1 MARSSSPVLGA
12 KIARLQE
19 TGFLRRNGGRGP
31 SAYATRSRS
40 RPDAAELERIRRL
53 RVPPAW
59 TDVAISRSASSP
71 LQAVGR
77 DRAGRWQYLYTP
89 AHVERREARK
99 RARLA
104 AFLRALPQLRTSI
117 NRGLRAPGLSRERVM
132 SAILRILSVGFLRPG
147 SAAYAA
153 QNGSFGLATLRPRH
167 VSVHGPRIS
176 FDFRGKAGK
185 RQRHELVDRQVASIV
200 RSLLRVPAPEVFKYR
215 SEDGAFK
222 DVRRRDINLY
232 IREVTGRPFTAKDFR
247 IWAATI
253 LCAAALADGTDCAPS
268 QRRRRVA
275 SSIRSVAAAL
285 GNTPAVCRA
294 SYINPRLLRAFESG
308 SLPERLEPVDLPAVA
323 RRPRLCEAE
332 TTVLRLLENRR
343 VPLPRA
349 ARAHSEPRPRKKDR
363 AA

>member
-1 MARSSSPVLGA
+1 MTKRSSPVLGA

-19 TGFLRRNGGRGP
+19 TGFLRRNGARGR
-31 SAYATRSRS
+31 SAYATRSGS

-53 RVPPAW
+53 CVPPAW
-59 TDVAISRSASSP
+59 TEVAIARSASSP
-71 LQAVGR
+71 LQAVSR
-77 DRAGRWQYLYTP
+77 DRAGRWQYLYTS

-99 RARLA
+99 RERLA
-104 AFLRALPQLRTSI
+104 AFLRALPQMRTAV

-153 QNGSFGLATLRPRH
+153 QNGSFGLATLRPKH
-167 VSVHGPRIS
+167 VSVRGSRVS

-185 RQRHELVDRQVASIV
+185 RQRHELVDRQVASVV
-200 RSLLRVPAPEVFKYR
+200 RSLLRVPAAEVFKYR
-215 SEDGAFK
+215 GEDGAFK

-247 IWAATI
+247 MWAATI
-253 LCAAALADGTDCAPS
+253 LCAAALADGTECLPS

-294 SYINPRLLRAFESG
+294 SYISPRILRAFKSG

-323 RRPRLCEAE
+323 RRRRLCEAE

-343 VPLPRA
+343 APLPRT
-349 ARAHSEPRPRKKDR
+349 ARALPRPRKKDR